1 MGLVISTIYYPPP
14 IPSSGREILLMIM
27 FLCYKP
33 IINFV
38 KMKTFAKKTLF
49 GYNFTAATTG
59 KDNNDEK
66 GEISIDMVSDT

>member
-1 MGLVISTIYYPPP
+1 
-14 IPSSGREILLMIM
+14 MIM